1 MGFRAH
7 RKRKVK
13 HDLDFPQFVGKVLK
27 SKNNKIAAFSPQS
40 LHLTGPKDTIR
51 VDFLGYFEHYDA
63 HSKAFTDFLGMTVN
77 QEIPVINTNTYERSI
92 ADDYDA
98 MTQRRVREFYA
109 EDFENFGYNPDSLT
123 DLMPDF
129 AKSKFK
135 PGLQP
140 RS

>member
-13 HDLDFPQFVGKVLK
+13 HDLDFPQFVGKVLNR
-27 SKNNKIAAFSPQS
+27 KNNKIAAFSPQS

-63 HSKAFTDFLGMTVN
+63 HVKSFTELLGLPPN
-77 QEIPVINTNTYERSI
+77 ASIPEININKYERSI
-92 ADDYDA
+92 VNDYDA
-98 MTQRRVREFYA
+98 VTQQRVRDHYA
-109 EDFENFGYNPDSLT
+109 MDFENFGYNPDSMT

-129 AKSKFK
+129 SLSKFK
-135 PGLQP
+135 PGLQ
-140 RS
+140 S